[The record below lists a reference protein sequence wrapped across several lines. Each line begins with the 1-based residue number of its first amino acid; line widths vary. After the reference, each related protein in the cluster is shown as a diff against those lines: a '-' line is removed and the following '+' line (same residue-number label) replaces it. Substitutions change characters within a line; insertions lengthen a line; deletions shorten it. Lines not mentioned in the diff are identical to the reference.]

1 MYVPRLFTKTVL
13 TVPLRLGPGLIV
25 VLHFDHCGLQFG
37 RLTCSRLRSEQREN
51 KTERAREQING
62 KQDEKETVLYSPSP
76 VWHLVRSLR
85 TELRLHTAESPG
97 WALWTA
103 PPHLE
108 EGSHNDLDHL
118 QEGGCSNHKT
128 TAVYFFNALVD
139 TVVSGPLISVQQL
152 ILTTKLCSLVYTHST

>member
-1 MYVPRLFTKTVL
+1 MCPVYLLKLYLLSRSDWDQDSSSSSTLITAAFSSVDSPAAGCDQSRETIK
-13 TVPLRLGPGLIV
+13 LRERG
-25 VLHFDHCGLQFG
+25 
-37 RLTCSRLRSEQREN
+37 SRSTGNRTRR
-51 KTERAREQING
+51 K
-62 KQDEKETVLYSPSP
+62 TVLYSPSP